1 MANFAATDKN
11 LPDTLDYLLSG
22 YNSLGNEFEG
32 KSSGTFAYIDG
43 SGPETTQT
51 QPNNPPFS
59 NIASGYYYVT
69 DMFIPITITDARQRV
84 VVGMSLT
91 AQIGVYSDDNSTF
104 PPSPGGYPAT
114 GDFYISLN
122 RIPAQYLERGYQTL
136 AWLEPY
142 TIQEVM
148 IPFSAPAADVV
159 DGYPLTVGTAGCVFT
174 NIVDQPGEP
183 GDYFY
188 WQGIFW
194 LNTSPS
200 PNRLEVQWFELRNRS
215 IGASMV
221 KP

>member
-1 MANFAATDKN
+1 MSNFAANDTN
-11 LPDTLDYLLSG
+11 LTDTLDYLLSG

-32 KSSGTFAYIDG
+32 KSSGTPAYMLG
-43 SGPETTQT
+43 YGETTQT
-51 QPNNPPFS
+51 QPNNPPYS
-59 NIASGYYYVT
+59 NIGPTFYYAT

-91 AQIGVYSDDNSTF
+91 AQMGVYSESF
-104 PPSPGGYPAT
+104 PPTIPPTPGGYPAT
-114 GDFYISLN
+114 GDFWISLN
-122 RIPAQYLERGYQTL
+122 RIPAKNLQRSLVEL
-136 AWLEPY
+136 SWLEPY
-142 TIQEVM
+142 TIQQVI

-188 WQGIFW
+188 WQSVYYIW
-194 LNTSPS
+194 TSA
-200 PNRLEVQWFELRNRS
+200 PNYLQVQWFELRNRS